1 MGGGKKA
8 ENVRLYIENSDVVVS
23 NLDIDSQDIK
33 NKTVVLADDDDESPR
48 NVDLV
53 ETDKFIAKSVGE
65 WQLTV
70 YINYIKDFESREEF
84 DEWSISKKLRE
95 FEEEYQGESIR
106 SAEKISFEDI
116 LVEIDVEFS
125 LNKNYYLEHQDEIE
139 NDLNR
144 KLTNSEN
151 LTDKFPEKELLY
163 KQLCKLFGENS
174 LTNAECDYILEDF
187 HFLDNT
193 GNSRVATAKQGQYYL
208 KFVYNCS

>member
-1 MGGGKKA
+1 MATKKVK
-8 ENVRLYIENSDVVVS
+8 NMRLYIENSKVVAS
-23 NLDIDSQDIK
+23 NLDIDSQDIM
-33 NKTVVLADDDDESPR
+33 NKTVVLAYDDDDETPR
-48 NVDLV
+48 NLDLV
-53 ETDKFIAKSVGE
+53 ETYKFTTESVGDWE
-65 WQLTV
+65 LGA

-84 DEWSISKKLRE
+84 DEWCISKELRE
-95 FEEEYQGESIR
+95 FEEEYQEESIK
-106 SAEKISFEDI
+106 SAEKISLKDV
-116 LVEIDVEFS
+116 LVEIGVEIL

-174 LTNAECDYILEDF
+174 LTNNEYDYILEDF

-193 GNSRVATAKQGQYYL
+193 GNSRAATAKQGQYYL
-208 KFVYNCS
+208 KFLYYSS

>member
-1 MGGGKKA
+1 MAKKA
-8 ENVRLYIENSDVVVS
+8 ENVRLYIECSDVVAS
-23 NLDIDSQDIK
+23 NLDIDSQDIM
-33 NKTVVLADDDDESPR
+33 NKTVVLANDDDETPR

-53 ETDKFIAKSVGE
+53 ATDKFIAKSVGE

-95 FEEEYQGESIR
+95 FEEEYQGESIM

-174 LTNAECDYILEDF
+174 LTNNEFDYILEDF

-193 GNSRVATAKQGQYYL
+193 GNSRVATVKQGQYYL

>member
-1 MGGGKKA
+1 MATKKVK
-8 ENVRLYIENSDVVVS
+8 NMRLYIEDSDVVAS
-23 NLDIDSQDIK
+23 NLDIDSHDIM
-33 NKTVVLADDDDESPR
+33 NKTVVLADDDDETPR

-53 ETDKFIAKSVGE
+53 ATDKFRTKSFGDWELGVF
-65 WQLTV
+65 
-70 YINYIKDFESREEF
+70 INYIKDFESREEF
-84 DEWSISKKLRE
+84 DDWCISKELRV
-95 FEEEYQGESIR
+95 FEEEYQVERIK

-116 LVEIDVEFS
+116 LVEIGVEFS

-139 NDLNR
+139 HDLNR

-174 LTNAECDYILEDF
+174 LTNDDYDYILEDF

-193 GNSRVATAKQGQYYL
+193 GNSRAATAKQGQYYL
-208 KFVYNCS
+208 KFLYYSS